1 MGLALTVQPVPD
13 PLLDGVREE
22 IARYYTAKISRHG
35 ATPLGV
41 DWTCMPTQELRFV
54 QLLKA
59 VDFLVPFSLNDVGCG
74 YGALLAYLARR
85 HGQADIDYLGIDLS
99 AEMIRCARR
108 LWRDHAS
115 AGFVRTDAAPRVAD
129 YSVASGIFNVRQGQP
144 DDIWERFVAQTL
156 IQMHATS
163 RRGFAVNFLLPPQPD
178 RLARPGVYQT
188 APEPWARWCER
199 QLGVSVDVLEDYGMR
214 EFTLLVHQP
223 IDKNPVSADALR

>member
-1 MGLALTVQPVPD
+1 MTIRPVPD
-13 PLLDGVREE
+13 PLLDGVHAE

-41 DWTCMPTQELRFV
+41 DWTCVPTQELRFV
-54 QLLKA
+54 QLLKT
-59 VDFLVPFSLNDVGCG
+59 VDFLAPFSLNDVGCG

-85 HGQADIDYLGIDLS
+85 HGLVDIDYLGIDLS
-99 AEMIRCARR
+99 AAMIRRARR

-115 AGFVRTDAAPRVAD
+115 ASFARAGDASRVAD

-144 DDIWERFVAQTL
+144 DEIWERFVAQTL
-156 IQMHATS
+156 TQMHATS
-163 RRGFAVNFLLPPQPD
+163 RRGFAVNFLLPLQPD

-199 QLGVSVDVLEDYGMR
+199 ELGGCVDMLEGYGMR

-223 IDKNPVSADALR
+223 IDKNPVSADAHR